1 MPEFVPS
8 IHPGDPGL
16 ALLLLH
22 LGGFLEDPHTM
33 RISLRILH
41 FVCEHSLLFGEEQ
54 ELVDVSLD
62 ELAAVV

>member
-1 MPEFVPS
+1 
-8 IHPGDPGL
+8 
-16 ALLLLH
+16 
-22 LGGFLEDPHTM
+22 M

>member
-16 ALLLLH
+16 ALLLLY